1 MRPFFTFG
9 LVAALVVSSQ
19 PLGVQA
25 AEPVQV
31 AVGAAAW
38 EPVRERLVVPLQGP
52 APRLHI
58 QQLAARQFVADLAG
72 CSLAEGAP
80 QGGVV
85 GHSRLSGWSMSAEPS
100 LHGVRVRMT
109 VADDVRPVGRY
120 DAALGGVVFTFVR
133 VADSEPRLAP
143 APRLALHTPVKPGAV
158 EPRFPTRVHVGE
170 TFPVRPSGARRPLA
184 VPTEAANKPLA
195 AAKGHRKGTDVASAS
210 GDAGKQRPQG
220 AASPQRAASL
230 AHVSRF
236 AGAPRRI
243 APAKKKALPTVHP
256 AFAAAAVE
264 ARPTHR
270 TRQRAVPMPLVL
282 LAAADPAPHVA
293 ARPVRAALTARKP
306 ARAAVTTSPKLA
318 KRYTAQRDVVA
329 RLGHPAYRPDAE
341 VLAIPVQAGRVG
353 QSAISSVRLNK
364 RWSYID
370 VAGAVPTF
378 SGVRY
383 QERDDVRFQRWV
395 MARRPGRDVTRV
407 SFAVGVPSRLDVKVT
422 DGAVLVAVRP
432 TGSTLAALSKPAA
445 RHEVKVASGKPAA
458 RHEVKVAS
466 GKPAARREVK
476 AASGKPAA
484 RHEAKVASGKP
495 AARREAEVASA
506 MSAAPAAVA
515 AVPGTRSDGDRPS
528 ARKPAVSAS
537 VSGGAAAVASD
548 EAKPASKPA
557 AATPKLALQAGLA
570 RRAALPGLVESRVRR
585 PFYDAERFGL
595 AIPYEGRAPLY
606 RWARRSEQGAVI
618 ELKAEVLSTTHLQP
632 EARRTGAWGSWK
644 LSRRAGRGPLALEL
658 AFNHPS
664 EVSIAADPE
673 RKQLLVIPQ
682 PRIAKVAVAEASPV
696 RSALAPLVVDQAGG
710 NLFIPFRGEVPRYV
724 IEQVTPTF
732 AYVVFEAAALRDGG
746 VQFFTPNAHPALNYL
761 LVTQPEGTSTVRLA
775 VSLSQPAAAAVYQD
789 PTNTR
794 LVVTLAQDTPV
805 VQATGPKAL
814 RVPEPWPGAARP
826 GPQVQGDRG
835 GAPRS

>member
-1 MRPFFTFG
+1 MMRPVFTFG

-38 EPVRERLVVPLQGP
+38 EPVRERLVVPVQGP

-58 QQLAARQFVADLAG
+58 QQLAARQFVADLVG

-80 QGGVV
+80 QGGLV

-100 LHGVRVRMT
+100 LRGVRVRMT
-109 VADDVRPVGRY
+109 VADDVRPVARY
-120 DAALGGVVFTFVR
+120 DASLGGVVFTFVKE
-133 VADSEPRLAP
+133 AGSEPHLAT
-143 APRLALHTPVKPGAV
+143 APRLALHTPEKPGAV
-158 EPRFPTRVHVGE
+158 EPRFPTRVHGGE
-170 TFPVRPSGARRPLA
+170 TFPVRPSGPRRH
-184 VPTEAANKPLA
+184 VAASTA
-195 AAKGHRKGTDVASAS
+195 AAIPPVAPAKGHHTAAATASAG
-210 GDAGKQRPQG
+210 GDTRAQRNKSV
-220 AASPQRAASL
+220 ASPQRAAAV
-230 AHVSRF
+230 AHVATSAAALARV
-236 AGAPRRI
+236 APV
-243 APAKKKALPTVHP
+243 KKKAVALPTVHP
-256 AFAAAAVE
+256 AFAAAAAE
-264 ARPTHR
+264 AARPAHR
-270 TRQRAVPMPLVL
+270 KPHRAATMPLVL

-293 ARPVRAALTARKP
+293 ARPVRAALSARKP
-306 ARAAVTTSPKLA
+306 ARAVAAARKA
-318 KRYTAQRDVVA
+318 EKHYTARRDAVA
-329 RLGHPAYRPDAE
+329 RLGQPAYRTDAQ
-341 VLAIPVQAGRVG
+341 VLAIPVQAGRIG
-353 QSAISSVRLNK
+353 PAAISSVRLNK

-395 MARRPGRDVTRV
+395 MARRPGRDVTRI

-422 DGAVLVAVRP
+422 DGNLLVAVRAIG
-432 TGSTLAALSKPAA
+432 TTLAGLPKPVARRESHVASGKAAA
-445 RHEVKVASGKPAA
+445 RPEPKVASGKPAA
-458 RHEVKVAS
+458 KE
-466 GKPAARREVK
+466 P
-476 AASGKPAA
+476 
-484 RHEAKVASGKP
+484 
-495 AARREAEVASA
+495 
-506 MSAAPAAVA
+506 AAPA
-515 AVPGTRSDGDRPS
+515 
-528 ARKPAVSAS
+528 S
-537 VSGGAAAVASD
+537 VSEADATVARDGAA
-548 EAKPASKPA
+548 PASKPA
-557 AATPKLALQAGLA
+557 AAMPKLALQAGLA
-570 RRAALPGLVESRVRR
+570 RRAPLPGLVESRVRR

-618 ELKAEVLSTTHLQP
+618 ELKADVLSSTHLQP

-644 LSRRAGRGPLALEL
+644 LSRRTGRGPLALEL
-658 AFNHPS
+658 AFSHPS

-724 IEQVTPTF
+724 IEQVSPTF

-826 GPQVQGDRG
+826 GTQVQSDRG
-835 GAPRS
+835 GTPRS

>member
-1 MRPFFTFG
+1 
-9 LVAALVVSSQ
+9 
-19 PLGVQA
+19 
-25 AEPVQV
+25 
-31 AVGAAAW
+31 
-38 EPVRERLVVPLQGP
+38 
-52 APRLHI
+52 
-58 QQLAARQFVADLAG
+58 
-72 CSLAEGAP
+72 
-80 QGGVV
+80 
-85 GHSRLSGWSMSAEPS
+85 
-100 LHGVRVRMT
+100 
-109 VADDVRPVGRY
+109 
-120 DAALGGVVFTFVR
+120 
-133 VADSEPRLAP
+133 
-143 APRLALHTPVKPGAV
+143 
-158 EPRFPTRVHVGE
+158 
-170 TFPVRPSGARRPLA
+170 
-184 VPTEAANKPLA
+184 
-195 AAKGHRKGTDVASAS
+195 
-210 GDAGKQRPQG
+210 
-220 AASPQRAASL
+220 
-230 AHVSRF
+230 
-236 AGAPRRI
+236 
-243 APAKKKALPTVHP
+243 
-256 AFAAAAVE
+256 
-264 ARPTHR
+264 
-270 TRQRAVPMPLVL
+270 MPLVL
-282 LAAADPAPHVA
+282 LAAADPVPHVA
-293 ARPVRAALTARKP
+293 VRPVRAALKARKP
-306 ARAAVTTSPKLA
+306 SRAAIVASSKSA
-318 KRYTAQRDVVA
+318 KHYTARRDGVA
-329 RLGHPAYRPDAE
+329 RLGHPAYRPDSE
-341 VLAIPVQAGRVG
+341 VLAIPVQAGRV
-353 QSAISSVRLNK
+353 SPTAISSVRLNK

-422 DGAVLVAVRP
+422 DGAVLVAVRA
-432 TGSTLAALSKPAA
+432 TGSTLAGLPKP
-445 RHEVKVASGKPAA
+445 V
-458 RHEVKVAS
+458 
-466 GKPAARREVK
+466 
-476 AASGKPAA
+476 
-484 RHEAKVASGKP
+484 
-495 AARREAEVASA
+495 ARREAEVASGKPVA
-506 MSAAPAAVA
+506 RRESEVASAKPAVRVAVA
-515 AVPGTRSDGDRPS
+515 ALPGTRSDDDRSS
-528 ARKPAVSAS
+528 ARKPAVPDPVSGAEGTVAS
-537 VSGGAAAVASD
+537 VEST
-548 EAKPASKPA
+548 PASKPA
-557 AATPKLALQAGLA
+557 AALSKLALQAGLA

-618 ELKAEVLSTTHLQP
+618 ELKAEVLSPTHLQP

-658 AFNHPS
+658 AFSHPS

-696 RSALAPLVVDQAGG
+696 RSALAPLVVDQSGG